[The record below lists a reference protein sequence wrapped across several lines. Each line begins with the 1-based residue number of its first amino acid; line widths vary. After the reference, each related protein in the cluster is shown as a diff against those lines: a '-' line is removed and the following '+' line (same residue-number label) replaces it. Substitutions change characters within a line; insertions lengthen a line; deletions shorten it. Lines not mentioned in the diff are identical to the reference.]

1 VSADDIQENAVYR
14 RATQSALSVLFEGES
29 CVVIDKPAWL
39 LVHSSAFAGPKE
51 RTVMDLVREQ
61 LGEGLAPVHRLDR
74 QTSGAL
80 VLARDGAAARAWQE
94 ALAHRESDKRY
105 LALVRG
111 CVKAPIAVD
120 HVLKDEDGTPR
131 DAQSHIEPVCWR
143 EGEARSSLVE
153 VRIFTGRMHQVRRHC
168 KHVSHPVLGDS
179 NYGKQPLNRWF
190 RAHFGLERMALHA
203 RSITLVR
210 EDTGER
216 VDVRAPMPTEL
227 ASVCE
232 RLYGEAER
240 ARWA

>member
-1 VSADDIQENAVYR
+1 MSADDIQENIAYQ
-14 RATQSALSVLFEGES
+14 RATKSALTVLFEGES
-29 CVVIDKPAWL
+29 CLVIDKPAWL

-80 VLARDGAAARAWQE
+80 VLARDSAAARAWQE
-94 ALAHRESDKRY
+94 ALSSRDSDKRY

-111 CVKAPIAVD
+111 CVKAPIDVD
-120 HVLKDEDGTPR
+120 HALKDEDGTPR
-131 DAQSHIEPVCWR
+131 DAQSRIEPLCAR

-168 KHVSHPVLGDS
+168 KHANHPVLGDS
-179 NYGKQPLNRWF
+179 NYGKQPLNRWY
-190 RAHFGLERMALHA
+190 RANFALERMALHA

-210 EDTGER
+210 ADTGER
-216 VDVRAPMPTEL
+216 IDVRAPLPADL

-232 RLYGEAER
+232 RLYGAEQS
-240 ARWA
+240 ARWG

>member
-1 VSADDIQENAVYR
+1 MSADDIRENAAYQ
-14 RATQSALSVLFEGES
+14 RATQRALSVLCES
-29 CVVIDKPAWL
+29 ETCVVIDKPAWL
-39 LVHSSAFAGPKE
+39 LVHSSAFAGPRE

-80 VLARDGAAARAWQE
+80 VLARDGASARAWQE
-94 ALAHRESDKRY
+94 ALAAPSSDKRY

-111 CVKAPIAVD
+111 CVKGPIAVE
-120 HVLKDEDGTPR
+120 HALKDEDGAPR
-131 DAQSHIEPVCWR
+131 DARSHIEPVCVR

-203 RSITLVR
+203 RSISLVR

-216 VDVRAPMPTEL
+216 LDVRARLPEDL
-227 ASVCE
+227 RAVCE
-232 RLYGEAER
+232 RLYGDDAG
-240 ARWA
+240 RW